1 MTEVSL
7 PRIKEMVNPM
17 LQALRN
23 LDGSAHNDAI
33 RQEVATLMDLNP
45 TQLQS
50 TFIRNGTEVLRI
62 DNRLDWVKV
71 YLGTTGYIEKQG
83 DGVWTLTER
92 GIQSDVV
99 DPQEIISRAR
109 ETHRR

>member
-1 MTEVSL
+1 MKAESL
-7 PRIKEMVNPM
+7 PRIVDMINPM

-23 LDGSAHNDAI
+23 LGNSASNEAI
-33 RQEVATLMDLNP
+33 RQEVARIMDLS
-45 TQLQS
+45 QAQIQA
-50 TFIRNGTEVLRI
+50 TFTRNGIDVRRV

-71 YLGTTGYIEKQG
+71 YLGTTGYMEKQG
-83 DGVWTLTER
+83 DSVWTLTER

-109 ETHRR
+109 EIHRR